1 MEPIKDTVKN
11 VIRKWEAKRK
21 GSRRCNPQALLKRI
35 FTKKELDHVKFN
47 YFKGRTLNINVDS
60 SSWLYHLN
68 LKKDKL
74 LAKLGKDSSATIN
87 DIRFFVGEISE
98 KEKSKAP

>member
-11 VIRKWEAKRK
+11 VIRKWEAERK
-21 GSRRCNPQALLKRI
+21 GPLRRNPQALLKRI

-47 YFKGRTLNINVDS
+47 YLKADTLNINVDS
-60 SSWLYHLN
+60 SSWLYHLS

-74 LAKLGKDSSATIN
+74 LAKLHKDSGNIIN

-98 KEKSKAP
+98 KEKNKTP

>member
-1 MEPIKDTVKN
+1 MEPIKDTVEN
-11 VIRKWEAKRK
+11 VIKKWEAKSK
-21 GSRRCNPQALLKRI
+21 GGLRHNPQVLLKRI

-47 YFKGRTLNINVDS
+47 YFKGHTLNINVDS

-74 LAKLGKDSSATIN
+74 LAKLHKDSGNIIN

-98 KEKSKAP
+98 KGKSKTP